1 MEPWE
6 AEKTVA
12 DMEEYSW
19 EDSPSQKNML
29 DLLAR
34 LKMAGEEEGEEV
46 REQLLSQR
54 EVQDYKDSVTRL
66 KNEGDNE
73 DTMRQY
79 KEAVKNVLSLWSP
92 RRWWPKWRALIRPSP
107 NQYFHTPCIY
117 VPKKMKDMSS
127 LMIKA
132 APSSSQTLN
141 FCCVSFT
148 IHRRAEFKA
157 KSWKVGFITTA
168 TTLVNEH
175 YNHLKSKI

>member
-34 LKMAGEEEGEEV
+34 IKMAGEEEGEEV

-79 KEAVKNVLSLWSP
+79 KEAVKKVLSL
-92 RRWWPKWRALIRPSP
+92 
-107 NQYFHTPCIY
+107 
-117 VPKKMKDMSS
+117 
-127 LMIKA
+127 
-132 APSSSQTLN
+132 
-141 FCCVSFT
+141 
-148 IHRRAEFKA
+148 
-157 KSWKVGFITTA
+157 
-168 TTLVNEH
+168 
-175 YNHLKSKI
+175 